1 MDMRLAISPFTRYI
15 VTPRVSKFRIFAWL
29 GSDLLPDSALSV
41 FARDDDYF
49 FGVLHSRF
57 HEVWALAQGTQL
69 REKESGFRYTPT
81 TCFATFPF
89 PEPTQTQREAIAA
102 AARELDAL
110 RERWLNPPEWTREEI
125 LEFPATPGGPW
136 DRFIGSGNRR
146 AETGEVAL
154 ARFPRLAAKDAA
166 AAAELKKRTL
176 TNLYNQRPAWL
187 ANAHA
192 ALDAAVAEAYGFP
205 ADLPEPEILAR
216 LLERNLRSPGTQQP

>member
-1 MDMRLAISPFTRYI
+1 
-15 VTPRVSKFRIFAWL
+15 
-29 GSDLLPDSALSV
+29 LPDSQLIV
-41 FARDDDYF
+41 FARSDDYF

-81 TCFATFPF
+81 TCFETFPF
-89 PEPTQTQREAIAA
+89 PAPTEPQLAAISA
-102 AARELDAL
+102 AARELNAL

-136 DRFIGSGNRR
+136 TRFIDQSKLENRESKIST
-146 AETGEVAL
+146 AKY
-154 ARFPRLAAKDAA
+154 PRLVPADAK

-176 TNLYNQRPAWL
+176 TNLYNARPAWL

-192 ALDAAVAEAYGFP
+192 ALDAAVADAYGF
-205 ADLPEPEILAR
+205 APELAASEILAR
-216 LLERNLRSPGTQQP
+216 LLERNLNNSSSEEGSVK